1 MDSSISINKKFEQP
15 NELKKSKVSKF
26 TVRLLEL
33 NGKKSVDIRA
43 YFNDLPTKK
52 GVRIHPDQ
60 AEEIISFLNHL
71 K

>member
-1 MDSSISINKKFEQP
+1 MQSENKASKFIQP
-15 NELKKSKVSKF
+15 NELKRNKVGKF

-52 GVRIHPDQ
+52 GVRIHSDQ
-60 AEEIISFLNHL
+60 AEEIVSFLNQL